1 MTLVNQ
7 ENAGGIVATKGI
19 PDYTLWEKPA
29 VVPVLDQLRED
40 SLGRTEDLGLRQNQL
55 VSHDSQ
61 LPWQSTV

>member
-29 VVPVLDQLRED
+29 VVPVLDQLP
-40 SLGRTEDLGLRQNQL
+40 SVCLLHLQPCPLTFF
-55 VSHDSQ
+55 
-61 LPWQSTV
+61 